1 MAKITTA
8 VMSPPDSESNS
19 ANLVVDIVTAVS
31 THAVVLIKYI
41 HKNAWTIVFLL
52 AGGYFCFYQ
61 FIHPLLRKYKTKKS
75 YKEATN
81 PDRVAVLSPD
91 MKRIRAK
98 QQEMMHQKAIEAEL
112 QRKKKVASERE
123 RKRVKS
129 PEEER
134 WENNC
139 GGGKRLGTGGNDD
152 HPKSH

>member
-1 MAKITTA
+1 
-8 VMSPPDSESNS
+8 
-19 ANLVVDIVTAVS
+19 
-31 THAVVLIKYI
+31 
-41 HKNAWTIVFLL
+41 
-52 AGGYFCFYQ
+52 
-61 FIHPLLRKYKTKKS
+61 
-75 YKEATN
+75 
-81 PDRVAVLSPD
+81 